1 MLIENDFFSFLLFY
15 AGLSWRT
22 HSLEFSSQL
31 SAASTRVAIL
41 LNLRLS
47 WTISVVSKMSN
58 LCDTH
63 TGVLSKDFA
72 IRGRGGY
79 ILDFYMYIGF

>member
-1 MLIENDFFSFLLFY
+1 M
-15 AGLSWRT
+15 
-22 HSLEFSSQL
+22 EFSSQL
-31 SAASTRVAIL
+31 SAASSRVAIP

-72 IRGRGGY
+72 IRGGGRGEY
-79 ILDFYMYIGF
+79 ILDFPCTLIFDGFCNL